1 MMTVNEY
8 KVLIVDDEEDIL
20 EFVSYNLRKEGF
32 KVFTASNA
40 SEAMKIAAEYLPHL
54 IILDV
59 MMPQVDGI
67 EICRDMRQT
76 PSLNNCIITF
86 LTARSETYSVIA
98 GLEAGADDYILK
110 PIKPRVLISKVNA
123 LLRRHTEATPKPSA
137 FTVGSLKID
146 AEKYTVY
153 LNDTL
158 MVLPRKEF
166 EILSLLASKP
176 NKVFTREEIYSRIW
190 AGDIIAGDRTIDVHI
205 RKIRE
210 KLNNDTIKTI
220 KGVGYKYEN
229 IE

>member
-1 MMTVNEY
+1 MTVNEY